1 MKCSHTAPGS
11 SAHAYTHR
19 SRSPSY
25 MQPKEMLCESE
36 LSSSPRAS
44 LTKNSGE
51 STKVVAIVKPLV
63 TAVTAAGLLHAIPSP
78 QAFAQE
84 EAYLEEVMVT
94 ARRRVE
100 SLQEVPVSVAVVD
113 AEVIEQRGLQSI
125 DDVAR
130 FTPGLSFSK
139 AFGRA
144 TERPVVRGLGNVLA
158 GVQFGVESGA
168 AYFVDGI
175 YYPGDLQGLNL
186 NDLERVEVIKG
197 PQSALYGRNSYAG
210 AINFVTK
217 SPTEELTGDIRL
229 LAAEDGEQDLRAS
242 ISGPLIPGV
251 LGGSLS
257 LRSYEFDGQFTNQVT
272 GQTIGDESTDSLSGL
287 LEWTPGERTR
297 VRVRGQYQ
305 EDDDGTRPLFLQDA
319 TQNNCLPGFR
329 SLNSW
334 PTSGSTNDNQYF
346 CGDVQAGTIALND
359 QDAVGETIVRA
370 DVPNGGFL
378 PGGATFFGQ
387 PYSTTDGTAFDG
399 VNREIYLASL
409 LVEHEFENGYALT
422 LSSAFREEELKT
434 GSDSDHSSVN
444 FKFSGGTPGEPFEE
458 SFFAISGTSE
468 REDYS
473 VELRFDSPQDKDLRW
488 MVGGFYFDQDIEGF
502 DILFSG
508 PDELL
513 DTQQLENL
521 AVFGS
526 VTYDFS
532 DKLTAS
538 AEIRYMEETKDLN
551 EVSGFNDEDTWTSTT
566 PRFTVNYQWTDQV
579 MVYASFAQ
587 GAKPGGFNGEAG
599 VGVGFPTYEQEE
611 SSNYE
616 LGIKSTLLDGRMVA
630 NAAVFFTDVEDV
642 QLTTPIQEPGTQN
655 LTSIVTNQGAGE
667 VFGVE
672 LELTYYASENLLF
685 GANYALAD
693 TEFTEGCDEFQWTL
707 TSGGGRFVGNEA
719 GSADFS
725 GNGDCSIEGNQF
737 PLSSEHQASAY
748 VNFTAPLGENLE
760 FFFNADVSY
769 ESEKPVQVHNLAY
782 APEATLVGTRFGLN
796 GRNWTLAAF
805 GRNLTDEDA
814 PPMVTRWLAIPYFT
828 FSSLN
833 VATNIPGTDTASPR
847 AFFGSLRRERQY
859 GMEFIY
865 RF

>member
-1 MKCSHTAPGS
+1 MNRMRFATRGFQ
-11 SAHAYTHR
+11 
-19 SRSPSY
+19 PSFTRKPLL
-25 MQPKEMLCESE
+25 MAIAA
-36 LSSSPRAS
+36 AS
-44 LTKNSGE
+44 L
-51 STKVVAIVKPLV
+51 STGISAPPAL
-63 TAVTAAGLLHAIPSP
+63 
-78 QAFAQE
+78 AQE
-84 EAYLEEVMVT
+84 EGLGLEEVMVT
-94 ARRRVE
+94 ARRREE
-100 SLQEVPVSVAVVD
+100 SLQEVPVAVAVVD
-113 AEVIEQRGLQSI
+113 AEAIEQRSLQSI
-125 DDVAR
+125 DDIAR

-144 TERPVVRGLGNVLA
+144 TERPVIRGLGNVLA

-217 SPTEELTGDIRL
+217 SPTEELSGDIRL
-229 LAAEDGEQDLRAS
+229 LFAEDGEQDLRAS

-257 LRSYEFDGQFTNQVT
+257 VRSYNFDGQWTNAVT
-272 GQTIGDESTDSLSGL
+272 QQEIGDESTDSLAGL
-287 LEWTPGERTR
+287 LEWSPNDQMRI
-297 VRVRGQYQ
+297 RVRGQYQ
-305 EDDDGTRPLFLQDA
+305 EDDDGTRPLFLQDG
-319 TQNNCLPGFR
+319 TQNNCFPGLR
-329 SLNSW
+329 SLSVW
-334 PTSGSTNDNQYF
+334 PTSGSSNDNQYF
-346 CGDVQAGTIALND
+346 CGDVSPGTIALND
-359 QDAVGETIVRA
+359 QDQVGETIVRD

-399 VNREIYLASL
+399 VEREIYLGSFL
-409 LVEHEFENGYALT
+409 MDYEFTNGYALT
-422 LSSAFREEELKT
+422 LSSAYRKEDLST

-444 FKFSGGTPGEPFEE
+444 FKFTGGTPVEANEE
-458 SFFAISGTSE
+458 SFFAISGLSE

-473 VELRFDSPQDKDLRW
+473 VELRFDSPQDRDLRW
-488 MVGGFYFDQDIEGF
+488 MVGAFYFDQEIDGLDITF
-502 DILFSG
+502 TG
-508 PDELL
+508 PNELTN
-513 DTQQLENL
+513 TQELENS
-521 AVFGS
+521 AFFGS
-526 VTYDFS
+526 VTYDFT
-532 DKLTAS
+532 DRLTGS
-538 AEIRYMEETKDLN
+538 AEIRYMEETKNLN
-551 EVSGFNDEDTWTSTT
+551 EVSGFIGDDTWTSTT
-566 PRFTVNYQWTDQV
+566 PRVTLNYQWTDNV
-579 MVYASFAQ
+579 MVYASYAE
-587 GAKPGGFNGEAG
+587 GAKPGGFNGDAG
-599 VGVGFPTYEQEE
+599 LEVNAPTYEQEE

-616 LGIKSTLLDGRMVA
+616 LGVKATMMEGRLIA
-630 NAAVFFTDVEDV
+630 NAAMFFTEVTDV
-642 QLTTPIQEPGTQN
+642 QLTTPIQVPATQN
-655 LTSIVTNQGAGE
+655 LTSIVTNQGEGE

-672 LELTYYASENLLF
+672 LDLTYYVSENLVI

-707 TSGGGRFVGNEA
+707 TSGGGRWTGDVA
-719 GSADFS
+719 TSADFT
-725 GNGDCSIEGNQF
+725 GAGDCSIEGNQF

-748 VNFTAPLGENLE
+748 LNFFTPITDNLE
-760 FFFNADVSY
+760 FFFNVDATY

-782 APEATLVGTRFGLN
+782 APEATVVGTRFGLN
-796 GRNWTLAAF
+796 GENWTLAAF

-833 VATNIPGTDTASPR
+833 VATDIAGADTGTPR
-847 AFFGSLRRERQY
+847 AFFGSLRRERQL